1 VVAVQQGCLVVMLEI
16 VLVADSILHSGK
28 TVFVIEA
35 RFLGVRDANLEER
48 LCRVEQEVVIIIEV
62 LVPE

>member
-1 VVAVQQGCLVVMLEI
+1 MLEI